1 MTYASASVFL
11 RHSRTSPVNA
21 PGRPITS
28 APAPLARGPLPL
40 AKQVLSVIA
49 RPGQESADLGGLLCA
64 FRRRGARVA
73 LLCLTRGEASPLNA
87 TIERLETR
95 RPWELRVA
103 ASLLGIGAVTQ
114 ADLPDGGLAGW
125 PAEELAERVTREI
138 RRYAPDLLLVI
149 DPVTG
154 SPDDDAVGRAT
165 RAAGE
170 QAGVPALAR
179 TVLAT
184 RSGWLADLGPEAPA
198 ARAAQRAA
206 LAAHTSQSV
215 VLSPPGRR
223 PHAPGRPEALGPQDP
238 RELLRWL

>member
-1 MTYASASVFL
+1 MTYASASVFQ
-11 RHSRTSPVNA
+11 RHSRTSPVSA
-21 PGRPITS
+21 QGWPITS
-28 APAPLARGPLPL
+28 VPAPLARGPLPL
-40 AKQVLSVIA
+40 AKQVLAVTA
-49 RPGQESADLGGLLCA
+49 RPGQESADLGGLLHA
-64 FRRRGARVA
+64 FRRRGARLA

-87 TIERLETR
+87 TRERLETR

-103 ASLLGIGAVTQ
+103 ASLLGIDAVTQ
-114 ADLPDGGLAGW
+114 ADLPDGDLIHW
-125 PAEELAERVTREI
+125 PAGELTERVTREI

-154 SPDDDAVGRAT
+154 GPDDDAVARAT

-184 RSGWLADLGPEAPA
+184 RSGWLADLGPEAAP

-206 LAAHTSQSV
+206 LAAHASQSG
-215 VLSPPGRR
+215 VLSPPECRL
-223 PHAPGRPEALGPQDP
+223 HAPGRLEAMDAPDR